1 MIDSELARIL
11 IAERQAELRREAH
24 MAQLAASVRR
34 RRRPISLVR
43 IWRRG
48 VTVEIHLAADVR
60 PEQVDEFFATL
71 ARHLGT
77 V

>member
-24 MAQLAASVRR
+24 LAQLAARVRR
-34 RRRPISLVR
+34 RRISLVR
-43 IWRRG
+43 LRRRG
-48 VTVEIHLAADVR
+48 VTVEVHLSADTR

-71 ARHLGT
+71 ARHLGAT
-77 V
+77 